1 MFAVLLCGVLM
12 PLHGQD
18 IPADSIPEGFDG
30 AKLTQ
35 YYFTEG
41 LKSLKI
47 ERDYGTAVEWFD
59 KAIGLDPGH
68 SPSYYEA
75 ANAIMY
81 SEPRRAL
88 EYSTKAAGLDT
99 ANSWYAGQQ
108 ARLYV
113 MTGDY
118 ESAKKAYE
126 KLIVM
131 APRNPENY
139 GMLALLY
146 QQTNQ
151 PYAAIAV
158 LDKAENA
165 MGKIEQLAQHKTE
178 LLVAAGLFDQAVEE
192 ARSLVAAYP
201 YNYEG
206 YLALAQLYAEG
217 RKDSLAMENYNMAL
231 SLNPDGLDVIGSMN
245 EYYRIKGDVENYLS
259 TGKMLLQNP
268 GLSLDVKTQFIRDI
282 TGNRNFYRENY
293 FHIRELT
300 SLLYLQY
307 PEEYGVVALYSN
319 NLLARGDFEEALQI
333 HKDYIA
339 TPRDALEPYMDIIGM
354 EAYKQRN
361 DSVRKYTEIALQ
373 RFPTNP
379 ELYVRLGGTQSY
391 MGNTRDALKSY
402 EKALKYSEG
411 DSIKSVVLGVIG
423 DEYHRAGDEKKSYR
437 YYDRALE
444 LWDSNT
450 MVLNN
455 YSYYLSEQDKQ
466 LEKALEMA
474 QKVME
479 LEPSNPTY
487 MDTYGWTL
495 FKLGRL
501 EEAKTAIRQAIALDT
516 RNSSELLIHYGD
528 ILHAMGEEYMATVY
542 WKRALE
548 AGHDEEEINGRLE
561 SVAEGN

>member
-1 MFAVLLCGVLM
+1 MCGLPV
-12 PLHGQD
+12 PSYGQV
-18 IPADSIPEGFDG
+18 IAADSIPEGFEDD
-30 AKLTQ
+30 KLIQ

-47 ERDYGTAVEWFD
+47 ERNYAAATEWFD
-59 KAIGLDPGH
+59 QAIRLDPGH
-68 SPSYYEA
+68 SPSYFEA
-75 ANAIMY
+75 ANALMY
-81 SEPRRAL
+81 SEPQRAL
-88 EYSTKAAGLDT
+88 EYSSEAVGLDT
-99 ANSWYAGQQ
+99 ANAWYASQQ
-108 ARLYV
+108 ARLFV

-118 ESAKKAYE
+118 ESAKRSYE
-126 KLIVM
+126 KLVIM

-217 RKDSLAMENYNMAL
+217 RKDSLALENYNMAL
-231 SLNPDGLDVIGSMN
+231 ALNPDGLDVIGSMN
-245 EYYRIKGDVENYLS
+245 EYYRIKGDAENYLS
-259 TGKMLLQNP
+259 TGRMLLQNP
-268 GLSLDVKTQFIRDI
+268 GLTLDVKTQFIRDI

-293 FHIRELT
+293 FHIRELI

-307 PEEYGVVALYSN
+307 PDDYGVVGLYAN
-319 NLLARGDFEEALQI
+319 NMLAWGDFEDALQV

-339 TPRDALEPYMDIIGM
+339 KPREEMEPYMDVIGM

-361 DSVRKYTEIALQ
+361 DSVRKYTEIALE

-402 EKALKYSEG
+402 ETALKYSEG
-411 DSIKSVVLGVIG
+411 DSIRSVVLGVIG

-437 YYDRALE
+437 YYDKALE
-444 LWDSNT
+444 LWDGNT

-455 YSYYLSEQDKQ
+455 YSYYLSEQNKQ
-466 LEKALEMA
+466 LEKALRMA
-474 QKVME
+474 QRVME

-487 MDTYGWTL
+487 MDTYGWAL

-528 ILHAMGEEYMATVY
+528 ILHALGEEYMATVY

-548 AGHDEEEINGRLE
+548 AGHEEEEINSRLE
-561 SVAEGN
+561 STAAGN